1 MAIGNLQG
9 LSDLAKVAAGR
20 KGKEVL
26 TVSLDDVE
34 SKEQVRKNFKNIEEL
49 ADSMLEEGQQTP
61 IIVYPKNEQGKYVI
75 QKGERRWRALRVAG
89 IETIDIIVN
98 DKAQSELDETAGELV
113 ENIQRDDLEPM
124 EIAYALKKFA
134 DEGWKQADIAKRI
147 GKTAVYVSTHL
158 SLLKLPDCVMDLYEQ
173 GICGDTETL
182 NNLRL
187 LYDISEEMCEEA
199 CDRALEFGGIS
210 RKVSR
215 KILNAAKNPEI
226 EKPEEAAEA
235 AQGEDRPVAG
245 VIGGESEQPESGGY
259 MPPETEDGSESAN
272 EQGDGEEGG
281 EESQAAQKPKK
292 KSDSE
297 TKKKPEPK
305 HQDAMPPLPADKDW
319 RFTEPQNL
327 IVVVNV
333 PTETDIKRGI
343 LLLDRVC
350 KDPKQVWVKVAE
362 GSGEKEIKVL
372 ASEIELVG
380 MEA

>member
-1 MAIGNLQG
+1 MAIGNLRG

-34 SKEQVRKNFKNIEEL
+34 PKEQVRKNFKNIEEL
-49 ADSMLEEGQQTP
+49 ANSMLEEGQQTP

-98 DKAQSELDETAGELV
+98 DKVQSELDETAGELI
-113 ENIQRDDLEPM
+113 ENIQRDNLEPM

-134 DEGWKQADIAKRI
+134 DEGWKQADIAKRL
-147 GKTAVYVSTHL
+147 GKTAVFVSTHL
-158 SLLKLPDCVMDLYEQ
+158 SLLKLPGCVMDLYEK

-187 LYDISEEMCEEA
+187 LYDISEEMCKEA
-199 CDRALEFGGIS
+199 CDRALEVGGIS

-226 EKPEEAAEA
+226 EKPEEADEA
-235 AQGEDRPVAG
+235 AQGEDRPEAG

-259 MPPETEDGSESAN
+259 MPPEAEDGSEGAN
-272 EQGDGEEGG
+272 ERGDGKEGG

-297 TKKKPEPK
+297 AKKKPEPK

-319 RFTEPQNL
+319 KFTEPQNIIIL
-327 IVVVNV
+327 VNV

-362 GSGEKEIKVL
+362 GSGEKEIKVP